1 MCYGCKLGGTPWSS
15 LDYPFSRCHRC
26 HQGRAQISVTPTQYW
41 QFYTSIFQPD
51 ILVHTTTAM
60 PWSIWSNVTFW
71 QNVQDLSFS
80 IGMKLFFTI
89 VLFCPVQT
97 DSKFSHGW
105 LSYLSWLDPR
115 DLSKGLW
122 SLEWRVKIVHR
133 KDSDRLP
140 GYFVLRSG
148 CQIVQG
154 AVLTPAPT
162 LILGSSTARVGCAP
176 PLFFCNG
183 SYFAKLLRLEWRGC
197 HSICWI
203 CFLYKEDYLKKM
215 FWFKAWA

>member
-1 MCYGCKLGGTPWSS
+1 MVNLVQCNFLTKCTR
-15 LDYPFSRCHRC
+15 PFLFHWNE
-26 HQGRAQISVTPTQYW
+26 V
-41 QFYTSIFQPD
+41 
-51 ILVHTTTAM
+51 
-60 PWSIWSNVTFW
+60 
-71 QNVQDLSFS
+71 
-80 IGMKLFFTI
+80 FFTI

-176 PLFFCNG
+176 PLFLQRIIFCKIATLG
-183 SYFAKLLRLEWRGC
+183 MGGGATVFVGFFFSKRIIW
-197 HSICWI
+197 
-203 CFLYKEDYLKKM
+203 K
-215 FWFKAWA
+215 

>member
-41 QFYTSIFQPD
+41 QFYNSIFQPD
-51 ILVHTTTAM
+51 ILVHTTTPM
-60 PWSIWSNVTFW
+60 PWSFWSNVTVW
-71 QNVQDLSFS
+71 QQCTKPF
-80 IGMKLFFTI
+80 LFHWNEAFLKF

-97 DSKFSHGW
+97 DSKFYHGW

-162 LILGSSTARVGCAP
+162 LILGSSTGWVVH
-176 PLFFCNG
+176 LHFFLQRIIFCKIATLG
-183 SYFAKLLRLEWRGC
+183 MGGC

-203 CFLYKEDYLKKM
+203 CFLYKEDYLKK
-215 FWFKAWA
+215 KTR